1 VGNTDA
7 FGVVLTPCNQR
18 AVNLLSCT
26 YSENSAVYTSG
37 CRIKIVKQK
46 ELINNGNSRRNL
58 TFLSFGSG
66 SPKLGSR
73 SQSRAEQYRP
83 GWSTRFYGRCGDASR
98 VARSGPLDQT
108 RFRGDAVT
116 PRVLPATVRAGR

>member
-18 AVNLLSCT
+18 AVNLLSCA
-26 YSENSAVYTSG
+26 YSENSASG

-46 ELINNGNSRRNL
+46 ELINNGNSRCNL

-66 SPKLGSR
+66 SPKARFDG
-73 SQSRAEQYRP
+73 ANP
-83 GWSTRFYGRCGDASR
+83 GLSSI
-98 VARSGPLDQT
+98 
-108 RFRGDAVT
+108 
-116 PRVLPATVRAGR
+116 VRAGQAAFTADVVTLRASPAADRWTKPDFAATR